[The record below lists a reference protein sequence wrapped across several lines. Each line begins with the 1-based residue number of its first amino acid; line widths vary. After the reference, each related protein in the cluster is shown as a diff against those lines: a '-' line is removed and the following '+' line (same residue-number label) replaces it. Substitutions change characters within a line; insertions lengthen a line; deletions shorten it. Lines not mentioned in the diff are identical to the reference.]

1 MKLLPV
7 KQTIE
12 ENSEFQDHP
21 DCQDS
26 LLMSIEFFNKI
37 GYNPPWIGY
46 YAEKGGQLVGA
57 CAVFKK
63 NPQQGLVEIAY
74 GTFPQYQNQGIATEM
89 CRLLLLL
96 TLETDP
102 TLKITAHTLP
112 EENYSTKI
120 LKKNGFAL
128 IETIWDDEDG
138 NIWEWVYEN

>member
-12 ENSEFQDHP
+12 ENAEFKDHP

-46 YAEKGGQLVGA
+46 YAEKDGQLLGA

-63 NPQQGLVEIAY
+63 NPQEHKVEIAY
-74 GTFPQYQNQGIATEM
+74 GTFPRFQNQGIASEM
-89 CRLLLLL
+89 CQQLVIL

-120 LKKNGFAL
+120 LKKNGFEL
-128 IETIWDDEDG
+128 IGTIWDEEDG
-138 NIWEWVYEN
+138 NIWEWVYKK